1 MGAGDEHIAAS
12 RVSTDAVLQ
21 RMDRVRQLGSAGG
34 SGRTQASVY
43 SHTANNRSTDRLGE
57 ISGSQNGN
65 RRIPAE
71 RSSRK
76 SDDAGF
82 DSKALCSQAGEK
94 MRPVYDARF
103 VNRFMHAQHFQME
116 DMRTLGAL
124 IQREDW
130 MVKIDLK
137 DAYLHVPIH
146 PAYRKY
152 LQIQTEGETYQFK
165 ALPFGLNIA
174 PQIFTRI
181 LKAALKPL
189 RKRGFRFAAYLDDI
203 CLLAPSKEAAERQGK
218 EMVQHLQQKGF
229 IMNTKKTC
237 LEPSQRREFLGL
249 NVDSTTL
256 TLSVPNKK
264 LDKIRREVKS
274 ILEKPAWPLRKLA
287 ATIGL
292 LDSVS
297 RAMRTGH
304 LMTRS
309 LYADIRL
316 AIREE
321 PSWDNRP
328 VTISEDSK
336 EELRWWLRSS
346 ISYSGQSIHAQNA
359 TIEIWTDASA
369 RGWGAVCEGHVA
381 SGSGQ
386 RKKQQGRP
394 TVENC

>member
-1 MGAGDEHIAAS
+1 MGAGDKHIAAS

-34 SGRTQASVY
+34 NGRTQASVC
-43 SHTANNRSTDRLGE
+43 SHTANNGSTDRLGE
-57 ISGSQNGN
+57 FSGSQNGN
-65 RRIPAE
+65 RRIRAE

-82 DSKALCSQAGEK
+82 DSKTLCSQAE
-94 MRPVYDARF
+94 R
-103 VNRFMHAQHFQME
+103 
-116 DMRTLGAL
+116 
-124 IQREDW
+124 
-130 MVKIDLK
+130 K
-137 DAYLHVPIH
+137 DAAGLRRSIRQPIH
-146 PAYRKY
+146 ACATLSDGRYADSGSTHPERRLDGQDRPEGRVPACTDPSSISK
-152 LQIQTEGETYQFK
+152 ISADTF
-165 ALPFGLNIA
+165 
-174 PQIFTRI
+174 
-181 LKAALKPL
+181 
-189 RKRGFRFAAYLDDI
+189 KRGDI
-203 CLLAPSKEAAERQGK
+203 PVQGTPVWIEHCTASIHTNIESGSEAPTETGLPLCGIPRRHLPAGTIEGGSRASGKGDGATSPAERVHYEHQ
-218 EMVQHLQQKGF
+218 
-229 IMNTKKTC
+229 KTC

-249 NVDSTTL
+249 NVDSKTL
-256 TLSVPNKK
+256 TLSVPTKK
-264 LDKIRREVKS
+264 LDKIRREGRN

-292 LDSVS
+292 LNSVS

-346 ISYSGQSIHAQNA
+346 ISYSGQSIHAQNP
-359 TIEIWTDASA
+359 TIEI
-369 RGWGAVCEGHVA
+369 
-381 SGSGQ
+381 
-386 RKKQQGRP
+386 
-394 TVENC
+394 